1 MTPTPLR
8 ARSEIPAQHMWDTAS
23 IFPDVVAWEAEI
35 KAVDADLAPLAAYK
49 GHLGESAAMLAD
61 FLALSDAMTLRM
73 GRILVYVSLNHSVD
87 TADQVWLARNGQAM
101 TFLAGARARMA
112 FYKPE
117 ALTIGFDKIKRWM
130 ADEPRLAVYAH
141 HFDLLER
148 EAAHVRSDEVEE
160 LLSQMGDAAQSARR
174 IHGILTDA
182 DLRYPPAKD
191 GAGATIDLA
200 LGNMATVLQ
209 SPDRELRKSAWRTD
223 RDAHLSMKNTMA
235 ACLTTGVK
243 QDVFMMRARRY
254 ANSLEAALAPSV
266 IPVEVFHNLISVF
279 KKNAPT
285 WHRYFRARRKA
296 LGYEAL
302 RPWDIVAPLTA
313 APPEVPYDKAVDWI
327 CAGMAPLGSEYIN
340 AARSGMT
347 SERWVDIYP
356 NKGKRQGA
364 FSSGLKS
371 TKPFIMMSYNDTLF
385 AMSTL
390 AHELGHSMHS
400 WYARREQPAIYSGYS
415 LFVAEVASNFNQA
428 MVRAHLLTQN
438 DDRDF
443 QIAVIEEAM
452 SNFGRY
458 FLIMPTLARFELEVH
473 ERTERGE
480 GLSADTLNK
489 LMADLFLETYGDTLT
504 VEPEDMARVGI
515 TWGQFATHMYSNFY
529 VFQYAT
535 GISAAHALA
544 DGILAGAPGA
554 VDNYLKFLKAGGS
567 MHPLDA
573 LKLAGVDMTKPEPV
587 EKAFA
592 VLASLVERL
601 ERLTA

>member
-1 MTPTPLR
+1 
-8 ARSEIPAQHMWDTAS
+8 
-23 IFPDVVAWEAEI
+23 
-35 KAVDADLAPLAAYK
+35 
-49 GHLGESAAMLAD
+49 
-61 FLALSDAMTLRM
+61 
-73 GRILVYVSLNHSVD
+73 
-87 TADQVWLARNGQAM
+87 
-101 TFLAGARARMA
+101 
-112 FYKPE
+112 
-117 ALTIGFDKIKRWM
+117 
-130 ADEPRLAVYAH
+130 
-141 HFDLLER
+141 
-148 EAAHVRSDEVEE
+148 
-160 LLSQMGDAAQSARR
+160 
-174 IHGILTDA
+174 
-182 DLRYPPAKD
+182 
-191 GAGATIDLA
+191 
-200 LGNMATVLQ
+200 
-209 SPDRELRKSAWRTD
+209 
-223 RDAHLSMKNTMA
+223 
-235 ACLTTGVK
+235 
-243 QDVFMMRARRY
+243 
-254 ANSLEAALAPSV
+254 
-266 IPVEVFHNLISVF
+266 
-279 KKNAPT
+279 
-285 WHRYFRARRKA
+285 
-296 LGYEAL
+296 
-302 RPWDIVAPLTA
+302 
-313 APPEVPYDKAVDWI
+313 
-327 CAGMAPLGSEYIN
+327 MAPLGAEYVN
-340 AARSGMT
+340 AARAGMT

-364 FSSGLKS
+364 FSSGLKG

-400 WYARREQPAIYSGYS
+400 WYARREQPATYSGYS

-428 MVRAHLLTQN
+428 MVRAHLLKQN

-480 GLSADTLNK
+480 GLSAEALNK
-489 LMADLFLETYGDTLT
+489 LMADLFLETYGDALT

-554 VDNYLKFLKAGGS
+554 VDNYLRFLKAGGS
-567 MHPLDA
+567 MHPLEA
-573 LKLAGVDMTKPEPV
+573 LKLAGVDMTQPEPV